1 MNEVAFS
8 YKERKQNNLDNMIS
22 FSNVNDLMFPGL
34 PLAKEGA
41 PVWSSINVTHN
52 ETVPTPSIPQ
62 GFVDSNDY
70 LRHLVQKGTINR
82 FGPLI
87 PQNVKE
93 RINQELSLIEK
104 KGVTDYILFVWDA
117 MESARK
123 SLENCLIIGLHGQF
137 LCSMVNYVLNIT
149 SINPIAHH
157 LPFEMFVNDATQ
169 GIPDICIDV
178 DGDSE
183 RKFIALM
190 REKYGDRM
198 APLFLE
204 YTRRADGQK
213 VRKFHY
219 DKWAIAEMSLD
230 KLMPMCEVY
239 DEKRKEQVHCPKFS
253 KSQRTEI
260 LEKGA
265 MIQSIMSWWPLS
277 TINRM
282 LRKINPHWSNVD
294 KQKFLDAIPLD
305 DSATMEVF
313 RQGDTEDI
321 FLFAEEDMRKCLTDM
336 QPNSW
341 VDLLVLN
348 SLRGSAAYNPQL
360 RQEFIRRKR
369 AGEVINY
376 PIPAMAEVLD
386 ETCGLLLYKE
396 QLILLAHKLGNLSF
410 SDAYAMSVAMQ
421 RLRRDRD
428 VVMNH
433 YLPLFVK
440 GGCEQGYPQDL
451 LEQIFTSWWQHGGFA
466 KIGGKCSDMGLV
478 LMAYQMAYLKVH
490 YTKEWTEQ
498 QIIKAIFHRS

>member
-104 KGVTDYILFVWDA
+104 KGVADYILFVLDA

-149 SINPIAHH
+149 SINPIDHH
-157 LPFEMFVNDATQ
+157 LPFEMFLNESRR
-169 GIPDICIDV
+169 GIPNICIDV
-178 DGDSE
+178 DEDSKE
-183 RKFIALM
+183 KFIALM
-190 REKYGDRM
+190 KKKYGNRI
-198 APLFLE
+198 APLFYE
-204 YTRRADGQK
+204 HTKKSDGHKERR
-213 VRKFHY
+213 FFY
-219 DKWAIAEMSLD
+219 DQWAIAERNLNE
-230 KLMPMCEVY
+230 LMPICEVY
-239 DEKRKEQVHCPKFS
+239 DEKRKEQVLCPQFGR
-253 KSQRTEI
+253 SQRTEI
-260 LEKGA
+260 HEKGA
-265 MIQSIMSWWPLS
+265 MVQSIISWRHLS
-277 TINRM
+277 TINRI
-282 LRKINPHWSNVD
+282 LRKIAPQWSNVER
-294 KQKFLDAIPLD
+294 QKFLDAIPLD
-305 DSATMEVF
+305 DPATMEVF
-313 RQGDTEDI
+313 RQGNTEDI
-321 FLFAEEDMRKCLTDM
+321 FLFDGEDMRKYLTDI

-341 VDLLVLN
+341 MDLLVLN
-348 SLRGSAAYNPQL
+348 SLRGSDAYNTSL
-360 RQEFIRRKR
+360 RQELIFRKKE
-369 AGEVINY
+369 GEAINY
-376 PIPAMAEVLD
+376 SIPAMAKVLD

-396 QLILLAHKLGNLSF
+396 QLILLAHKLGNLPLSE
-410 SDAYAMSVAMQ
+410 AYTLSSAMQ

-428 VVMNH
+428 LVMNH
-433 YLPLFVK
+433 YLPLFIK
-440 GGCEQGYPQDL
+440 GGCEQGYPQKL

-466 KIGGKCSDMGLV
+466 KIWSKSSDMGLV
-478 LMAYQMAYLKVH
+478 LTAYQMAYLKVH
-490 YTKEWTEQ
+490 YSKEWTEQ
-498 QIIKAIFHRS
+498 QILKAIFHRP